1 MDCSNPVWILTI
13 HIRHDGD
20 VEVIF
25 VWIRLHFVTIDD
37 CFVIVSDS
45 DAENVSSMG
54 KECLL
59 VFEILDRIISCSGI
73 ILQDMSWGKQ
83 VMVIDGHCCTMV
95 RGQLRRDDTRDKS
108 RIGETG
114 TDSECRNRGCTS
126 WFRDTCD

>member
-1 MDCSNPVWILTI
+1 
-13 HIRHDGD
+13 
-20 VEVIF
+20 
-25 VWIRLHFVTIDD
+25 
-37 CFVIVSDS
+37 VIVSGS

-108 RIGETG
+108 RIGETD

-126 WFRDTCD
+126 RFRDTCD